1 MSAYGLF
8 LLALF
13 AVLIALLI
21 GLFLPTRRRSRPIAD
36 SPAESGGS
44 EPMFRAA
51 DHYWLGGLLYYNP
64 DDRDPIVPKRYGFG
78 WTVNFGHPYGKVFAL
93 FLIGL
98 MLLPIVLAI
107 LDPGLSSSGCHPSG
121 CSKPFP

>member
-13 AVLIALLI
+13 VVLIALLI
-21 GLFLPTRRRSRPIAD
+21 ALFLPIRRWRATTD
-36 SPAESGGS
+36 SPADHERT
-44 EPMFRAA
+44 EPVYR
-51 DHYWLGGLLYYNP
+51 DDDRYWFGGLLYYNTGDP
-64 DDRDPIVPKRYGFG
+64 DPIVPKRYGFG
-78 WTVNFGHPYGKVFAL
+78 WTVNFGHPYGMVFAL

-107 LDPGLSSSGCHPSG
+107 LDPGLSSFGCHPSG
-121 CSKPFP
+121 CSQPFP